1 MVDKICGSCRHFTQD
16 DCDENIGNCDLTL
29 DYNNYFTAS
38 DSSHTPD
45 DRIFGWD
52 YEGYS
57 AGAYVGVKF
66 GCIHWET
73 VNAA

>member
-16 DCDENIGNCDLTL
+16 DCDKNIGNCDLTL
-29 DYNNYFTAS
+29 DYNDYFTTS
-38 DSSHTPD
+38 DLSHTPD